1 MKQLIL
7 IIALIASSFALAS
20 YLIKS
25 TPEPRKRVRQPVV
38 PVVDIMTPQLQSYT
52 LKIRSSGSV
61 ESNLSTNIVAE
72 VSGKVTSISPVFEE
86 GSYFRKGD
94 LLLSIDNTNYRNAIV
109 IATAEVSQ
117 RMLEVK
123 TEQNLANLAERDFK
137 LYGANRRPTD
147 IAARKPHIASAMANL
162 DAAKVRLE
170 QARDDLNKTRILAPY
185 DGRLLSRS
193 VNVGQYITAGT
204 LVGQVYSSDYVEVRL
219 PLSLSEY
226 EELDLPEI
234 YSNQKVR
241 ADQWPEVS
249 FSAKY
254 AEKQHEW
261 KGRIVRT
268 AAAMDARTRQIA
280 VIARIENPFS
290 KKVGSDAPPVKV
302 GQFLQAQIIGSTL
315 KNVYVIPTRST
326 RQNREVMLYDE
337 GKIRIKPI
345 EVLARENDQLVI
357 SSDSIP
363 VQAKLITTP
372 MPSAKDGMAVRL
384 VGEKTEDRPTK
395 GGGGRPEGGK
405 RAGGANGDK
414 PANAAA
420 RQGSQRPA
428 SKTSAEAN

>member
-123 TEQNLANLAERDFK
+123 TEQNLADLAERDFK

-193 VNVGQYITAGT
+193 VNVGQYISAGT
-204 LVGQVYSSDYVEVRL
+204 LVGQVYSSDYLKVRL
-219 PLSLSEY
+219 PLSLHFLLNTPRSNMSGKVALY
-226 EELDLPEI
+226 EPLPPWMLVPD
-234 YSNQKVR
+234 K
-241 ADQWPEVS
+241 
-249 FSAKY
+249 
-254 AEKQHEW
+254 
-261 KGRIVRT
+261 
-268 AAAMDARTRQIA
+268 
-280 VIARIENPFS
+280 
-290 KKVGSDAPPVKV
+290 
-302 GQFLQAQIIGSTL
+302 LQ
-315 KNVYVIPTRST
+315 
-326 RQNREVMLYDE
+326 
-337 GKIRIKPI
+337 
-345 EVLARENDQLVI
+345 
-357 SSDSIP
+357 
-363 VQAKLITTP
+363 
-372 MPSAKDGMAVRL
+372 
-384 VGEKTEDRPTK
+384 
-395 GGGGRPEGGK
+395 
-405 RAGGANGDK
+405 
-414 PANAAA
+414 
-420 RQGSQRPA
+420 
-428 SKTSAEAN
+428 

>member
-61 ESNLSTNIVAE
+61 ESNRSTNIVAE

-94 LLLSIDNTNYRNAIV
+94 LLMTIDNTNYRNAIV

-117 RMLEVK
+117 RMLEIK
-123 TEQNLANLAERDFK
+123 TEQNLADLAERDFK
-137 LYGANRRPTD
+137 LYGANRRPSD
-147 IAARKPHIASAMANL
+147 IAARKPQLAAAMANL
-162 DAAKVRLE
+162 EASKVRLE
-170 QARDDLNKTRILAPY
+170 QARDDLNKTKILAPY

-234 YSNQKVR
+234 YSNQKVS
-241 ADQWPEVS
+241 ADQWPEVA
-249 FSAKY
+249 FFAKY
-254 AEKQHEW
+254 ADKQHEW

-280 VIARIENPFS
+280 VIARIDDPFT
-290 KKVGSDAPPVKV
+290 KKAGSDAPPVKV

-315 KNVYVIPTRST
+315 RNVYVIPTRST

-337 GKIRIKPI
+337 GTIRIRPI
-345 EVLARENDQLVI
+345 DVLARENDQLVI
-357 SSDSIP
+357 SGDSIP
-363 VQAKLITTP
+363 PQAKLITTP
-372 MPSAKDGMAVRL
+372 MPSAKDGMSVRL
-384 VGEKTEDRPTK
+384 AGEQTEDRPAK

-405 RAGGANGDK
+405 RPVSEGAGA
-414 PANAAA
+414 ANAAA